1 MPIKIEHRVGIP
13 VPPDLLWEILSDVS
27 RWPEWTTIYPHAKGV
42 VGFGEKLTLTLAL
55 PNQKPVAIA
64 PRVFDWAP
72 NEAIHWKLPLYGGL
86 GGAIRYLEIE
96 TLAENSC
103 IFSNGEI
110 LSGFAT
116 RWVQPAMRRSM
127 RAGFTAL
134 GEAMEQ
140 RALALWRE
148 RAGQAT

>member
-13 VPPDLLWEILSDVS
+13 VPPDLLWEILADVP
-27 RWPEWTTIYPHAKGV
+27 RWPEWTTIYPEAKGV
-42 VGFGEKLTLTLAL
+42 IGFGEKLTLTLTL
-55 PNQKPVAIA
+55 PNQKPLAIE

-72 NEAIHWKLPLYGGL
+72 NEAIHWKLPLFGGL
-86 GGAIRYLEIE
+86 GRAIRYLEIE
-96 TLAENSC
+96 TLSGTGC

-110 LSGFAT
+110 LSGFAV
-116 RWVQPAMRRSM
+116 RWVSPAMRRSM
-127 RAGFTAL
+127 KAGFTAL

-148 RAGQAT
+148 RSGEAT

>member
-13 VPPDLLWEILSDVS
+13 VPAELLWEILSDIP
-27 RWPEWTTIYPHAKGV
+27 RWPEWTTIYTHAKGV
-42 VGFGEKLTLTLAL
+42 VGFGEKLKLTLAL
-55 PNQKPVAIA
+55 PNQKPVHIE

-72 NEAIHWKLPLYGGL
+72 NEAIHWRLPLYGGL
-86 GGAIRYLEIE
+86 GSAIRYLEIE
-96 TLAENSC
+96 ALGENSC

-110 LSGFAT
+110 LSGFAV
-116 RWVQPAMRRSM
+116 RWVSPAMRRSM

-148 RAGQAT
+148 RSGGAT

>member
-1 MPIKIEHRVGIP
+1 MPIKIEHRIGIP
-13 VPPDLLWEILSDVS
+13 VPPDLIWEILSDVS
-27 RWPEWTTIYPHAKGV
+27 RWPEWTTIYPKAKGV
-42 VGFGEKLTLTLAL
+42 VGFGEKLSLTLAL
-55 PNQKPVAIA
+55 PGQKPINIE
-64 PRVFDWAP
+64 PRIFDWAP
-72 NEAIHWKLPLYGGL
+72 NEAIQWRLPIYGGF
-86 GGAIRYLEIE
+86 GRAVHYLEIE
-96 TLAENSC
+96 VLSDSGC
-103 IFSNGEI
+103 VFSNGEI

-148 RAGQAT
+148 RSAGAT